1 MRLDGVDVLL
11 MDDEAKVRLVMERA
25 LTVVGADVTSFESG
39 EQILEAYAAA
49 RAEGRRPIC
58 ILDMVVAKG
67 MGGLE
72 TARQLRKKWPDARL
86 LACTGHANV
95 DLGKDH
101 GELGFDGW
109 LAKPFTVKALSDAVR
124 SVAAGDDDAPA

>member
-1 MRLDGVDVLL
+1 MRLFVIGFRNLWL
-11 MDDEAKVRLVMERA
+11 CRQSA
-25 LTVVGADVTSFESG
+25 LDLCLQLTCREC
-39 EQILEAYAAA
+39 LKAAQ
-49 RAEGRRPIC
+49 RSLGCP
-58 ILDMVVAKG
+58 
-67 MGGLE
+67 
-72 TARQLRKKWPDARL
+72 ARQLRKKWPDARL